1 MFGNPT
7 RSQRKK
13 PLPSLLI
20 SCFGRLLWL
29 HVIIMKSTGRFDK
42 MKAVVMS
49 GFGGPEVMEIA
60 EVTKPEPGPNQ
71 VRVRVLATSVN
82 RADIIQRQGHYPPP
96 PGASDILGLEVA
108 GRIDA
113 LGSEVSGWNPG
124 DRVMGLVAGGGYAEY
139 ALVYAEHLLRIPETM
154 KVTTAA
160 CVCETYIT
168 AYLNVFMIGGFHSG
182 QSVLLHGG
190 GGGVNTAALQICRA
204 LVPDG
209 TIIVTASAGKL
220 GRVMDLGGDLVID
233 YKAQDFVVEVKAFT
247 RNRGVDLI
255 LDHIGADYL
264 KANMQSLA
272 TGGRLVIIGVMGG
285 ASAPVNLAHL
295 LVKRQHIIGS
305 VIRSRSVAEKAAITT
320 AFKENVLPLLS
331 GRRIEPL
338 IHRIYSI
345 ESVRDAHRE
354 MEKSR
359 HFGKIVLAVQ

>member
-1 MFGNPT
+1 
-7 RSQRKK
+7 
-13 PLPSLLI
+13 
-20 SCFGRLLWL
+20 
-29 HVIIMKSTGRFDK
+29 

-60 EVTKPEPGPNQ
+60 EVTKPEPGPSQ

>member
-1 MFGNPT
+1 
-7 RSQRKK
+7 
-13 PLPSLLI
+13 
-20 SCFGRLLWL
+20 
-29 HVIIMKSTGRFDK
+29 

-220 GRVMDLGGDLVID
+220 GRVMDLGADLVID

-354 MEKSR
+354 MENSR

>member
-1 MFGNPT
+1 
-7 RSQRKK
+7 
-13 PLPSLLI
+13 
-20 SCFGRLLWL
+20 
-29 HVIIMKSTGRFDK
+29 

-220 GRVMDLGGDLVID
+220 GRVMDLGADLVID

-338 IHRIYSI
+338 IHRIYPI

-354 MEKSR
+354 MENSR

>member
-1 MFGNPT
+1 MFIKPT

-13 PLPSLLI
+13 PSPSLLI

-139 ALVYAEHLLRIPETM
+139 ALVYAEHLLCIPETM

-220 GRVMDLGGDLVID
+220 GRVMDLGADLVID

-272 TGGRLVIIGVMGG
+272 TGGRLVVIGVMGG

-338 IHRIYSI
+338 IHRIYPI

-354 MEKSR
+354 MENSR

>member
-1 MFGNPT
+1 
-7 RSQRKK
+7 
-13 PLPSLLI
+13 
-20 SCFGRLLWL
+20 
-29 HVIIMKSTGRFDK
+29 
-42 MKAVVMS
+42 MKAVVMH

-60 EVTKPEPGPNQ
+60 EVTTPEPGPNQ

-96 PGASDILGLEVA
+96 PGESDILGLEVA

-113 LGSEVSGWNPG
+113 LGSKVNGWSRG

-139 ALVYAEHLLRIPETM
+139 ALVYAEHLLRIPESM
-154 KVTTAA
+154 QVTTAA

-204 LVPDG
+204 LVPNG

-220 GRVMDLGGDLVID
+220 GRVIDLGADLVID
-233 YKAQDFVVEVKAFT
+233 YKAQDFVVEVRAFT

-272 TGGRLVIIGVMGG
+272 TGGRLVVIGVMGG
-285 ASAPVNLAHL
+285 AAAPVNLAHL

-305 VIRSRSVAEKAAITT
+305 VIRSRSVEEKAGIKT
-320 AFKENVLPLLS
+320 AFEENVLPLLS

-338 IHRIYSI
+338 IHRIYPI

-354 MEKSR
+354 MESSR

>member
-1 MFGNPT
+1 
-7 RSQRKK
+7 
-13 PLPSLLI
+13 
-20 SCFGRLLWL
+20 
-29 HVIIMKSTGRFDK
+29 